1 MEMET
6 TYAIYYMLKIML
18 VQLMKIFH
26 NGKIGETYNVGGF
39 NEWKNIDIIN
49 LLIKKN
55 GFSGRIEGSSRKL
68 ITFIKDRPGHDL
80 RYAIDVSKLKNEL
93 GWEPNIQLNEGLNK
107 TINWYLK
114 NPKWINN
121 ITTCFYKTYYDTN
134 V

>member
-6 TYAIYYMLKIML
+6 TYAIGYMLKIML
-18 VQLMKIFH
+18 VINEIFH

-49 LLIKKN
+49 LLIKKMD
-55 GFSGRIEGSSRKL
+55 SLLGRIEGSSRKL

-80 RYAIDVSKLKNEL
+80 RYAIDASKLKNEL
-93 GWEPNIQLNEGLNK
+93 GWEPNIQLNE
-107 TINWYLK
+107 
-114 NPKWINN
+114 
-121 ITTCFYKTYYDTN
+121 